1 MANKRGD
8 IRKRTDPIAIATKG
22 RQTTYEFETQNV
34 AGVPTR
40 TKVDGKPIKLKI
52 RNKNTSGKTY
62 TVNYTLDTDTYP
74 GSRNDLTFDISTGV
88 TNAT

>member
-1 MANKRGD
+1 M
-8 IRKRTDPIAIATKG
+8 PL
-22 RQTTYEFETQNV
+22 
-34 AGVPTR
+34 R
-40 TKVDGKPIKLKI
+40 TKKGTARKV
-52 RNKNTSGKTY
+52 Y